1 MRSSLRELAAA
12 LPVIAYRAMAGGM
25 PILLGLFIA
34 HRWGLGELASFTVA
48 NAAIA
53 VALVAV
59 DWGATRAL
67 PRNLA
72 MMPPDGAAGFL
83 AAANGFRLLVVALL
97 LVCGGLA
104 VVVGGIDRGVAVY
117 LALLFPLC
125 PISLLTTNA
134 IGERVVAGETKGIGI
149 AAMSGFALFASA
161 SATAVSLGFGPRWL
175 VAAYVF
181 GKAIESVVVTA
192 GRWWVLSVRTSGVAP
207 AAAALWPFAAQMLLG
222 VVYSRLSVFTVERM
236 TTRADLGLFS
246 FALALQSA
254 LLLVP
259 VSLGLVHFP
268 DLTRRTRAGDAAGV
282 RAVVIRYSVV
292 SVACIVAALAAIA
305 LLMPLARQAFRL
317 PRHGG
322 AFVLAL
328 AALAVLSVFSTM
340 AGFLV
345 QAAGREHL
353 AARLSLITLVMAALY
368 QLAALRWLGLWGIIP
383 AMIAAEVT
391 TIVLFGQALRAV
403 RRNDR

>member
-1 MRSSLRELAAA
+1 
-12 LPVIAYRAMAGGM
+12 MAGGV

-34 HRWGLGELASFTVA
+34 QRWGLGELAAFTVA

-72 MMPPDGAAGFL
+72 MLPPDGAAGFL

-104 VVVGGIDRGVAVY
+104 VVTGGVDRGVAVY

-125 PISLLTTNA
+125 PLSLLTTNA
-134 IGERVVAGETKGIGI
+134 IGERVVAGETKAIGI

-161 SATAVSLGFGPRWL
+161 SAIAVSLGFGPRWL
-175 VAAYVF
+175 VVAYVF
-181 GKAIESVVVTA
+181 GKALESIVVAA
-192 GRWWVLSVRTSGVAP
+192 GRWWVLSVRASGIVP

-246 FALALQSA
+246 FAVALQSA

-292 SVACIVAALAAIA
+292 SIACIAAALASIA
-305 LLMPLARQAFRL
+305 LLMPLVRQAFRL
-317 PRHGG
+317 PPGGG

-353 AARLSLITLVMAALY
+353 AARLSLITLALAALY
-368 QLAALRWLGLWGIIP
+368 QLGALRWLGLWGIIP